1 MATATIAT
9 SPEEPRAA
17 SAGRRRPTGLRL
29 AVVGKGGAGKSV
41 ISATLARSLARRGH
55 RVLALDSD
63 TLPGLSISIGAGVPD
78 ADDVP
83 LNAAAERNDKGR
95 WRLVKGVGPARAV
108 QRFATD
114 APDGVRLLQ
123 IGKTDRRGLAPNRA
137 SHQAF
142 YQVIHRLDEVRSLGD
157 WVILGDL
164 PAGPR
169 QAAYDWAPY
178 AQRFLLVVEPTWQS
192 MLTARRIV
200 RIAGTMR
207 DDREFSLVVNKVTA
221 DADAA
226 RVQDFL
232 GVPLLGT
239 VPADDAVRAA
249 ERAGVALLD
258 AAPDAPATRAI
269 MRLAETLD
277 VGNIER

>member
-1 MATATIAT
+1 MTTTVLRTEA
-9 SPEEPRAA
+9 PEHAA
-17 SAGRRRPTGLRL
+17 GQTGRRGRTGLRL

-41 ISATLARSLARRGH
+41 ISATLARTLARRGH

-63 TLPGLSISIGAGVPD
+63 TLPGLSISLGAGVP
-78 ADDVP
+78 DDVP
-83 LNAAAERNDKGR
+83 LNAAAERNEKGR
-95 WRLVKGVGPARAV
+95 WRLVKGVGAARAV
-108 QRFATD
+108 QRYAID

-123 IGKTDRRGLAPNRA
+123 IGKTDRRGLTPNRA

-142 YQVIHRLDEVRSLGD
+142 YQVIHRLDGVRSLDD

-178 AQRFLLVVEPTWQS
+178 AQHFLLVVEPTWQS

-200 RIAGTMR
+200 RIASTMR
-207 DDREFSLVVNKVTA
+207 DDREFSLIVNKATAEA
-221 DADAA
+221 DAE
-226 RVQDFL
+226 RVQQFL
-232 GVPLLGT
+232 GVPLLGV
-239 VPADDAVRAA
+239 VPADDAVRAC

-258 AAPDAPATRAI
+258 TAPDAPATRAI
-269 MRLAETLD
+269 EGLAVKLD
-277 VGNIER
+277 AGNIER

>member
-1 MATATIAT
+1 M
-9 SPEEPRAA
+9 
-17 SAGRRRPTGLRL
+17 RL

-41 ISATLARSLARRGH
+41 VAATLARLLARRGH

-63 TLPGLSISIGAGVPD
+63 TLPGLSISLGAEVPE
-78 ADDVP
+78 DVP
-83 LNAAAERNDKGR
+83 LNAAAERTENGR
-95 WRLVKGVGPARAV
+95 WRLVKGIGPARAV

-123 IGKTDRRGLAPNRA
+123 IGKTDKRGLAPNRA
-137 SHQAF
+137 SHNAF
-142 YQVIHRLDEVRSLGD
+142 YQVIHRLEDVRSLED

-169 QAAYDWAPY
+169 QTAFDWAPY
-178 AQRFLLVVEPTWQS
+178 ARHFLLVVEPTWQS

-200 RIAGTMR
+200 RIAR
-207 DDREFSLVVNKVTA
+207 QQREDAEFSLVVNKVTPEA
-221 DADAA
+221 DVERAE
-226 RVQDFL
+226 QFL

-239 VPADDAVRAA
+239 VPADDDVRAA

-258 AAPDAPATRAI
+258 VAPDSPAVDAI
-269 MRLAETLD
+269 ERLADALD
-277 VGNIER
+277 ASNIDRI

>member
-1 MATATIAT
+1 MTTTALHTA
-9 SPEEPRAA
+9 EPGHADQRT
-17 SAGRRRPTGLRL
+17 PNLRL

-63 TLPGLSISIGAGVPD
+63 TLPGLSISLGAGIP
-78 ADDVP
+78 DDVP
-83 LNAAAERNDKGR
+83 LNAAAERNEKGR
-95 WRLVKGVGPARAV
+95 WRLVKGVGAARAV
-108 QRFATD
+108 QRYATD

-123 IGKTDRRGLAPNRA
+123 IGKTDRRGLEPNRA

-142 YQVIHRLDEVRSLGD
+142 YQVIHRLAGVRSLDD
-157 WVILGDL
+157 WVIIGDL
-164 PAGPR
+164 PAGTR

-200 RIAGTMR
+200 RIASTMR
-207 DDREFSLVVNKVTA
+207 DDREFSLIVNKAGNDT
-221 DADAA
+221 DGI
-226 RVQDFL
+226 RVQEFL
-232 GVPLLGT
+232 GVPLLGV
-239 VPADDAVRAA
+239 VPADDAVRAC

-269 MRLAETLD
+269 ERLAATLD
-277 VGNIER
+277 AANIDRL

>member
-1 MATATIAT
+1 MATAAIAT
-9 SPEEPRAA
+9 SEGQTRAERPA
-17 SAGRRRPTGLRL
+17 RRPTGLRL

-41 ISATLARSLARRGH
+41 ISATLARTLARRGH

-63 TLPGLSISIGAGVPD
+63 TLPGLSISIGAGVTD
-78 ADDVP
+78 EFP

-95 WRLVKGVGPARAV
+95 WQLVKGIGAARAV
-108 QRFATD
+108 QRFATV

-123 IGKTDRRGLAPNRA
+123 IGKTDRRGLDPNRA

-142 YQVIHRLDEVRSLGD
+142 YKVIHRLDDVRSLDD

-200 RIAGTMR
+200 RITGTMR
-207 DDREFSLVVNKVTA
+207 DDREFSLVVNKVT
-221 DADAA
+221 DDDDVD
-226 RVQDFL
+226 RVQEFL
-232 GVPLLGT
+232 GVPLLGV
-239 VPADDAVRAA
+239 VPADDAVRAS

-258 AAPDAPATRAI
+258 AAPDSPAAQAI
-269 MRLAETLD
+269 AGLATQLD
-277 VGNIER
+277 AGNIDRL

>member
-1 MATATIAT
+1 MATAAIAAT
-9 SPEEPRAA
+9 GPESRTEHAQQ
-17 SAGRRRPTGLRL
+17 RPTGLRL

-41 ISATLARSLARRGH
+41 ISATLARTLARRGR

-63 TLPGLSISIGAGVPD
+63 TLPGLSISIGAGVTD
-78 ADDVP
+78 EFP
-83 LNAAAERNDKGR
+83 LNAAAERNEKGR
-95 WRLVKGVGPARAV
+95 WQLVKGIGAARAV

-123 IGKTDRRGLAPNRA
+123 IGKTDRRGLDPNRA

-142 YQVIHRLDEVRSLGD
+142 YKVIHRLDDVRSLDD

-200 RIAGTMR
+200 RITGTMR
-207 DDREFSLVVNKVTA
+207 DDREFSLIVNKVT
-221 DADAA
+221 DDDDVD
-226 RVQDFL
+226 RVQEFL
-232 GVPLLGT
+232 GVPLLGI
-239 VPADDAVRAA
+239 VPADDAVRAS

-258 AAPDAPATRAI
+258 AAPDSPAARAI
-269 MRLAETLD
+269 TGLAEALD
-277 VGNIER
+277 AGNIER

>member
-1 MATATIAT
+1 VATAALGT
-9 SPEEPRAA
+9 SEPEQKSGCAA
-17 SAGRRRPTGLRL
+17 PRRPTGLRL

-41 ISATLARSLARRGH
+41 VSATLARTLARRGH

-63 TLPGLSISIGAGVPD
+63 TLPGLSISIGADVP
-78 ADDVP
+78 DDVP
-83 LNAAAERNDKGR
+83 LNAAAERNEKGR
-95 WRLVKGVGPARAV
+95 WRLVKGVGAARAV
-108 QRFATD
+108 QRYATD

-123 IGKTDRRGLAPNRA
+123 IGKTDRRGLGPNRA

-142 YQVIHRLDEVRSLGD
+142 YQVVHRLDGVRSLDD

-200 RIAGTMR
+200 RITSTMR
-207 DDREFSLVVNKVTA
+207 DDRAFSLVVNKATGA
-221 DADAA
+221 GDAE
-226 RVQDFL
+226 RVQQFL
-232 GVPLLGT
+232 GVPLLGV
-239 VPADDAVRAA
+239 VPADDAVKAA
-249 ERAGVALLD
+249 ERAGVAVID
-258 AAPDAPATRAI
+258 AAPDSPAVRAI
-269 MRLAETLD
+269 ARLADALD
-277 VGNIER
+277 AGNMDRL

>member
-1 MATATIAT
+1 MATAALRT
-9 SPEEPRAA
+9 SEPDPGSA
-17 SAGRRRPTGLRL
+17 SAARRTPTGLRL

-41 ISATLARSLARRGH
+41 VSATLARTLARRGH

-63 TLPGLSISIGAGVPD
+63 TLPGLSISIGADVPD
-78 ADDVP
+78 DAP
-83 LNAAAERNDKGR
+83 LNAAAVRNDKGR
-95 WRLVKGVGPARAV
+95 WHLVKGVGAARAV
-108 QRFATD
+108 QRYATD

-142 YQVIHRLDEVRSLGD
+142 YKVIHRLDDVRSLDD

-192 MLTARRIV
+192 MLTARRII
-200 RIAGTMR
+200 RITRTMR
-207 DDREFSLVVNKVTA
+207 DDREFSLVVNKATA
-221 DADAA
+221 DEDAD
-226 RVQDFL
+226 RVQEFL
-232 GVPLLGT
+232 GVPLLGI
-239 VPADDAVRAA
+239 VPADDAVRAS

-269 MRLAETLD
+269 ERLAATLD
-277 VGNIER
+277 AGNIDRL

>member
-1 MATATIAT
+1 MATAAIAAT
-9 SPEEPRAA
+9 QPESRTERAQ
-17 SAGRRRPTGLRL
+17 RRATGLRL

-41 ISATLARSLARRGH
+41 ISATLARTLARRGH

-63 TLPGLSISIGAGVPD
+63 TLPGLSISIGAGVTD
-78 ADDVP
+78 EFP
-83 LNAAAERNDKGR
+83 LNAAAERNEKGR
-95 WRLVKGVGPARAV
+95 WQLVKGIGAARAV

-123 IGKTDRRGLAPNRA
+123 IGKTDRRGLDPNRA

-142 YQVIHRLDEVRSLGD
+142 YKVIHRLDDVRSLDD

-200 RIAGTMR
+200 RITATMR
-207 DDREFSLVVNKVTA
+207 DDREFSLIVNKVT
-221 DADAA
+221 DDDDVD
-226 RVQDFL
+226 RVQEFL
-232 GVPLLGT
+232 GVPLLGV
-239 VPADDAVRAA
+239 VPADDAVRAS

-258 AAPDAPATRAI
+258 AAPDSSAARAI
-269 MRLAETLD
+269 AGLADALD
-277 VGNIER
+277 AGNIER

>member
-1 MATATIAT
+1 MATAAIAAT
-9 SPEEPRAA
+9 EDEPRTERAP
-17 SAGRRRPTGLRL
+17 RRRTGLRL

-41 ISATLARSLARRGH
+41 ISATLARTLARRGH

-63 TLPGLSISIGAGVPD
+63 TLPGLSISIGAGVTD
-78 ADDVP
+78 EFP
-83 LNAAAERNDKGR
+83 LNAAAERNEKGR
-95 WRLVKGVGPARAV
+95 WQLVKGIGAARAV

-123 IGKTDRRGLAPNRA
+123 IGKTDRRGLDPNRA

-142 YQVIHRLDEVRSLGD
+142 YKVIHRLDDVRSLDD
-157 WVILGDL
+157 WAILGDL

-200 RIAGTMR
+200 RITSTMR
-207 DDREFSLVVNKVTA
+207 DDREFSLIVNKVT
-221 DADAA
+221 DDDDVG
-226 RVQDFL
+226 RVQEFL
-232 GVPLLGT
+232 GVPLLGV
-239 VPADDAVRAA
+239 VPADDAVRAS

-258 AAPDAPATRAI
+258 SAPDSPAARAI
-269 MRLAETLD
+269 VGLAEALD
-277 VGNIER
+277 AGNIER

>member
-1 MATATIAT
+1 MATAAIAT
-9 SPEEPRAA
+9 SDPEPRT
-17 SAGRRRPTGLRL
+17 GRAPQRGPRGLRL

-41 ISATLARSLARRGH
+41 ISATLARTLARRGH

-63 TLPGLSISIGAGVPD
+63 TLPGLSISLGAGVPEE
-78 ADDVP
+78 VP

-108 QRFATD
+108 QRYAID

-123 IGKTDRRGLAPNRA
+123 IGKSDRRGLAANRP

-142 YQVIHRLDEVRSLGD
+142 YQVIHRLDDVRSLDD

-200 RIAGTMR
+200 RIAGSMR
-207 DDREFSLVVNKVTA
+207 DDREFSLVVNKVTT
-221 DADAA
+221 DADAE
-226 RVQDFL
+226 RVQEFL
-232 GVPLLGT
+232 GVPLLGA

-258 AAPDAPATRAI
+258 AAPDAPAARAI
-269 MRLAETLD
+269 ARLADALD
-277 VGNIER
+277 AANIERL

>member
-1 MATATIAT
+1 MATAALRT
-9 SPEEPRAA
+9 SPPEPTEADQR
-17 SAGRRRPTGLRL
+17 TKGLRL

-41 ISATLARSLARRGH
+41 VSATLARVLARRGH

-63 TLPGLSISIGAGVPD
+63 TLPGLSISLGADVP
-78 ADDVP
+78 DDVP
-83 LNAAAERNDKGR
+83 LNAAAVRNDKGR
-95 WRLVKGVGPARAV
+95 WHLVKGIGAARAV
-108 QRFATD
+108 QRYATD

-142 YQVIHRLDEVRSLGD
+142 YKVIHRLDGVRSLDD

-200 RIAGTMR
+200 RITSTMR
-207 DDREFSLVVNKVTA
+207 DDREFSLVVNKVTS
-221 DADAA
+221 DDDAA
-226 RVQDFL
+226 RVQEFL
-232 GVPLLGT
+232 GVPLLGA

-249 ERAGVALLD
+249 ERAGVAVLDVAPDCPAVRAIEGLAAALD
-258 AAPDAPATRAI
+258 A
-269 MRLAETLD
+269 
-277 VGNIER
+277 GNMHAL